1 MKNWYFREW
10 EFFRGYLENIF
21 VFLMFFAV
29 MLTGLI
35 YFSLVN
41 EPENLE
47 KVFGSIQEALREK
60 GLLDIAGKSSFRVA
74 GKIFL
79 NNLQAT
85 LIFTALGLFPFF
97 AGAVIFVSSIG
108 VLLGATLAIT
118 ATKGIAIATL
128 FKLTV
133 PHGGVELLAVFYGA
147 SLGAFFS
154 LQITKMLFSKHR
166 KTMVPLQ
173 IVLQRC
179 LTSYTLVVLPLLAL
193 AALVESFIT
202 PLLA

>member
-10 EFFRGYLENIF
+10 EFFRGHLENIF

-29 MLTGLI
+29 MLTVLI
-35 YFSLVN
+35 YFSLLE
-41 EPENLE
+41 EPEALQ
-47 KVFGSIQEALREK
+47 KVFGSIQEALKEK
-60 GLLDIAGKSSFRVA
+60 GLLEIAGKSSFWMA

-79 NNLQAT
+79 NNLEAT
-85 LIFTALGLFPFF
+85 LIFTALGLIPFF
-97 AGAVIFVSSIG
+97 AGSVIFVSSMG

-118 ATKGIAIATL
+118 ATKGIAIVTL

-147 SLGAFFS
+147 SLGAFLS

-179 LTSYTLVVLPLLAL
+179 LTSYILVVLPLLAL
-193 AALVESFIT
+193 AALIESFVT
-202 PLLA
+202 PFWV